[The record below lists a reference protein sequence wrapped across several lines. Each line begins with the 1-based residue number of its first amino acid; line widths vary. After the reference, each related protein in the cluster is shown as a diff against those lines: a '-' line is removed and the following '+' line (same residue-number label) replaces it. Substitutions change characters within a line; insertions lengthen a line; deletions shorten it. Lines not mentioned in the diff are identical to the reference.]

1 MQPYG
6 TNKLGQNLTIFEPV
20 ILGFPARY
28 HLGMESYTGC
38 TIGDN
43 STLRPGTT
51 IYADVTIG
59 ESFSSGHNVM
69 IREQTIIGNQ
79 VSIGTGSII
88 EGYSTIGNRAN
99 LQSLVYIPTN
109 TTIGDDV
116 FIGPNTVLTNDRYPP
131 KKDALMEGPVIY
143 RRARIGANVTIL
155 PGVRIGEN
163 ALVAAG
169 SVVTK
174 DVPPEMLA
182 IGSPARHKPLPVGAN
197 DSNR

>member
-6 TNKLGQNLTIFEPV
+6 TNKLGQNITIFESV
-20 ILGFPARY
+20 ILGFPARC
-28 HLGMESYTGC
+28 HLGLNSFTGC

-43 STLRPGTT
+43 ATLRPGTT

-59 ESFSSGHNVM
+59 ESFSSGHNVI
-69 IREQTIIGNQ
+69 IREQTIIGDH
-79 VSIGTGSII
+79 VSVGTGSII
-88 EGYSTIGNRAN
+88 EGYSSIGSRVN
-99 LQSLVYIPTN
+99 LQSLVYIPTQ

-131 KKDALMEGPVIY
+131 RKDARMEGPVIQE
-143 RRARIGANVTIL
+143 RARIGANVTIL
-155 PGVRIGEN
+155 PGVIIGED

-174 DVPPEMLA
+174 DVPASMLA
-182 IGSPARHKPLPVGAN
+182 IGSPARHKPLPAGAA
-197 DSNR
+197 R

>member
-6 TNKLGQNLTIFEPV
+6 LNKLGQNITIFDPV

-28 HLGMESYTGC
+28 HLGLNSFAGC

-51 IYADVTIG
+51 IYADVSIG
-59 ESFSSGHNVM
+59 RSFSSGHNVI
-69 IREQTIIGNQ
+69 IREQTTIGDQ

-99 LQSLVYIPTN
+99 LQSLVYIPTH
-109 TTIGDDV
+109 TTIGEEV

-131 KKDALMEGPVIY
+131 RKDARMEGPVIH

-155 PGVRIGEN
+155 PGVIIGED

-174 DVPPEMLA
+174 DVPAEMLA
-182 IGSPARHKPLPVGAN
+182 VGSPARHKPLPTGA
-197 DSNR
+197 RR

>member
-6 TNKLGQNLTIFEPV
+6 TNKLGQNLSIFEPV

-28 HLGMESYTGC
+28 HLGLESYTGC

-69 IREQTIIGNQ
+69 IREKTIIGSH
-79 VSIGTGSII
+79 VSVGTGSII
-88 EGYSTIGNRAN
+88 EGYSSIGNRSN

-131 KKDALMEGPVIY
+131 RNDTQMDGPIIY
-143 RRARIGANVTIL
+143 ERARIGANVTIL
-155 PGVRIGEN
+155 PGVIIGED

-174 DVPPEMLA
+174 DVPASMLA
-182 IGSPARHKPLPVGAN
+182 IGSPARHKPLPMGAV
-197 DSNR
+197 R